1 MLEILRIQ
9 LFVFCCFAGPFVTCA
24 TLGNWALERHIAEYG
39 KPPCGMFMHPYMG
52 LGFFLGAAVG
62 VFFEWRIRRWLA
74 RQEDKHKNEEV
85 TPQT

>member
-1 MLEILRIQ
+1 
-9 LFVFCCFAGPFVTCA
+9 
-24 TLGNWALERHIAEYG
+24 
-39 KPPCGMFMHPYMG
+39 MFMHPYMG